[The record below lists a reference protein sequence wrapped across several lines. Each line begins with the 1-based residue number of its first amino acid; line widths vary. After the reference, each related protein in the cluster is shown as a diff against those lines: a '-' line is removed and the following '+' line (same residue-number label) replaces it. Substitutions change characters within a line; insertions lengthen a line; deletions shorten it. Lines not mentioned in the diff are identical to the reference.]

1 MCYYFFMTE
10 NFLLD
15 GLNDAQKKV
24 VLHTDGPLLVLAGA
38 GSGKT
43 KSITHRVAHLVSSG
57 VAPENILAITFTNK
71 AAGEMKERT
80 LSLLK
85 QIVDNPTGQKN
96 KTPFISTF
104 HSLGV
109 YMLKNSGKAVGV
121 TRGFSILDK
130 EESLGLIKEAIKELN
145 IDPKQFQPSKM
156 QSIISKNKGELMSV
170 DTYETDFAGDFFP
183 AMLAKIWR
191 KYEEYLIAHKAL
203 DFDDLVSKT
212 VFLLKQDAIVRDYY
226 QNLWKYII
234 IDEYQDTNKSQYEF
248 SKILAAKS
256 KNICAVGDM
265 DQCIYAFRGA
275 DFRNIIN
282 FENDYPNLV
291 SVSLEENYRS
301 TQNILEAAAK
311 IIEKNKVRK
320 PKGLFTK
327 NIKGAEISLF
337 EAMGEQ
343 EEAEFVAHKI
353 KELIREGVEPSEIA
367 VLFRANFQSRVLEE
381 ACLKHDVPY
390 QMLGTQFYDRKE
402 IKDIFSYIKAALNR
416 EDAMSIKRIINVPPR
431 GLGKVSVLNK
441 FAGKKL
447 PVATEAKFAEFNSL
461 LDKIKESSEKERPSS
476 FIKFVLRE
484 SGMQKFLES
493 GDPADAERLENVK
506 ELASIAAR
514 YDGLPLSEGVEKMV
528 EDFALM
534 AVQDSLDKKE
544 NSARLM
550 TAHAAKG
557 LEFDYVFITGLEDG
571 LFPHSGMGNSLDE
584 DEEERRL
591 FYVALTRARK
601 KLFLTFSVMRMIFGS
616 RQANM
621 PSRFLSDIP
630 EYLFKMEEFN
640 REVEDVI
647 RYD

>member
-1 MCYYFFMTE
+1 VCYYFFMIE

-15 GLNDAQKKV
+15 GLNEAQKKV
-24 VLHTDGPLLVLAGA
+24 VLHKDGPLLVLAGA

-43 KSITHRVAHLVSSG
+43 KSITHRVAYLVSSG

-85 QIVDNPTGQKN
+85 QIADNPTEQKN

-121 TRGFSILDK
+121 TKGFSILDK

-183 AMLAKIWR
+183 TMLAKIWR
-191 KYEEYLIAHKAL
+191 KYEEYLVAHKAL

-212 VFLLKQDAIVRDYY
+212 VFLLKQDAAVREYY

-282 FENDYPNLV
+282 FENDYPDLV

-416 EDAMSIKRIINVPPR
+416 EDAVSIKRIINVPPR

-447 PVATEAKFAEFNSL
+447 PVATEAKFAEFNAL

-534 AVQDSLDKKE
+534 AAQDSLEKKE

-557 LEFDYVFITGLEDG
+557 LEFAYVFITGLEDG
-571 LFPHSGMGNSLDE
+571 LFPHSGMGNSVDK